1 MTALATYEPA
11 VQGLASFDTS
21 LQLGQ
26 AEPLPE
32 GIKRVT
38 MEQLEVAAEGFFE
51 GEEYFPTAVH
61 ESRKA
66 IKRIRALLRLVKG
79 EIPERVY
86 GFEDRMLRD
95 TARSLQEVR
104 AATALAEAALLVTDL
119 YGDLLAEGTFAE
131 LVARLERRRQ
141 VIELKTLEDPH
152 LVARVVRN
160 LEKAYHR
167 YSSWPTDPE
176 ARKVYGM
183 GIRDSYEAIRPGLG
197 DTYQRGRK
205 GMVSAYQSRRPNHF
219 HGWRKRAKDL
229 RHQMEFLAPLWPEVI
244 AGMAVTLHRLGEVLG
259 EDHDL
264 AELAV
269 LVGTRPDLCPNPRER
284 SLLVALVRQRRW
296 ELEAAAEVLGRRIY
310 AEKPAALTSRFAE
323 YWDSRRLA
331 IEAET
336 VVVY

>member
-1 MTALATYEPA
+1 MTALATIEPA
-11 VQGLASFDTS
+11 GQGLASVDTS
-21 LQLGQ
+21 LQLGES
-26 AEPLPE
+26 EPLPE
-32 GIKRVT
+32 GLKRVT

-79 EIPERVY
+79 EIPDKIY

-104 AATALAEAALLVTDL
+104 AAVALAEAARLIVAL
-119 YGDLLAEGTFAE
+119 YGDLLAHGVFDE

-176 ARKVYGM
+176 ARRVYGM
-183 GIRDSYEAIRPGLG
+183 GIRDSYEAIKPGLSE
-197 DTYQRGRK
+197 TYQRGRK
-205 GMVSAYQSRRPNHF
+205 GMVSAYGSRRPGHF
-219 HGWRKRAKDL
+219 HGWRKRVKDL
-229 RHQMEFLAPLWPEVI
+229 RHQMEFLAPLWPEVVV
-244 AGMAVTLHRLGEVLG
+244 GMAVTLHRLGELLG

-269 LVGTRPDLCPNPRER
+269 LVATRTDLCPDPRER
-284 SLLVALVRQRRW
+284 SLLIALVRQRRW
-296 ELEAAAEVLGRRIY
+296 ELETAAEVLGRRIY

-331 IEAET
+331 IEAT
-336 VVVY
+336 SVVVY